1 MRSSDKEED
10 VDLRLDDSEDRGSGS
25 FSPDRLDQPEGMR
38 WQEGASW

>member
-10 VDLRLDDSEDRGSGS
+10 VGLQAGLTQRTETVGFPPDS
-25 FSPDRLDQPEGMR
+25 LDQPEGMR